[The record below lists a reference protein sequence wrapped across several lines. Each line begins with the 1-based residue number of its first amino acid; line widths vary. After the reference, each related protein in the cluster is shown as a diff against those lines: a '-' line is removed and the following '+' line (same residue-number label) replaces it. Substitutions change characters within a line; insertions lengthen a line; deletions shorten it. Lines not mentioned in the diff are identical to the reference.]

1 MIRPEVPSEPARVWN
16 VPIELRRFPNHAH
29 GGFVV
34 VREVNRKKVGIVLDI
49 PNERVDR
56 GRGCQNSEIKRQVEK
71 R

>member
-16 VPIELRRFPNHAH
+16 VPEKARSFPDHAH
-29 GGFVV
+29 RGIIVE
-34 VREVNRKKVGIVLDI
+34 REIKRKKIRIVLYV

-56 GRGCQNSEIKRQVEK
+56 GRGHQYGEIERQVES